1 MLVAIEELRN
11 DPAGAG
17 GVRKLTGRPEL
28 RLRVGGLAGDIRPQT
43 EADNPGGPGAAE
55 GPRRRALMSAIL
67 EASPVNL
74 LRLLRGSIVDARG
87 HILKRYQAARSSVR
101 QERSALA
108 RSAFTAAGSF

>member
-1 MLVAIEELRN
+1 
-11 DPAGAG
+11 
-17 GVRKLTGRPEL
+17 
-28 RLRVGGLAGDIRPQT
+28 
-43 EADNPGGPGAAE
+43 
-55 GPRRRALMSAIL
+55 MSAIL